1 MTAPDIM
8 TPHPPPTSTPPL
20 TDPATRPV
28 PHSAAPPL
36 TDPATRSL
44 PRPSDPP
51 PSDPAAPRRTPLPT
65 PRPGRG
71 RALRGFLRP
80 YRGSLS
86 LASGLILVETLLDLA
101 RPWPL
106 KVAVDNAIGGQP
118 LSGPLAV
125 VDGLGPAGV
134 AAVAAVAGIGLV
146 GVGALVGYLITYLTA
161 ATAERVGA
169 DLRQAVFG
177 RMLRL
182 GLPFHDR
189 HRSGDLVTRLT
200 GDVSR
205 VEDSMVAWF
214 TVLVPEVLT
223 LAGMVVVVL
232 AVDLTLGLAA
242 LAVAPPLAL
251 VVALRRR
258 RIRAV
263 QRASRDAD
271 AAVAS
276 EATEVLRNVRVVQAF
291 TREREAAG
299 SFSGRSRGAVGA
311 ALAAMDLE
319 ARWSPIADLLL
330 AAGGG
335 LVLWLGVTAVTS
347 GRMSL
352 GTLLVVLAYLSS
364 LYGPIRA
371 LARLARTLA
380 RGAASRERI
389 LEVLD
394 SGEVVPEAADPLPAG
409 PPRHGLALRGVWFAY
424 TEGNPVL
431 RHLDL
436 VVAAGERV
444 CVVGPTGA
452 GKSTLLALLQRF
464 YDPDAGAIEL
474 DGVDLRRLGLGSLR
488 NQLALVP
495 QDPWMLDGTIA
506 DNIGFGR
513 PDASQAELEAAAT
526 LTGLDEIL
534 RRLPDGW
541 DTQIGEGGVRLS
553 GGQRRRV
560 ALARAILRDA
570 SVLLLDE
577 PTSGLD
583 AASEQ
588 AVLDALDR
596 AAEGRTVVS
605 VSHRLGLAARADRV
619 VVLDGGRVVEQGPPG
634 ELLAAGGA
642 YARLW
647 ALQHPDGLAL
657 TGRSGEGVNP

>member
-1 MTAPDIM
+1 MTSP
-8 TPHPPPTSTPPL
+8 
-20 TDPATRPV
+20 TRPLPV
-28 PHSAAPPL
+28 AAASETAAPG
-36 TDPATRSL
+36 TG
-44 PRPSDPP
+44 
-51 PSDPAAPRRTPLPT
+51 APRRS
-65 PRPGRG
+65 
-71 RALRGFLRP
+71 LRGFLKP
-80 YRGSLS
+80 YRSTLS
-86 LASGLILVETLLDLA
+86 LASGLTLVETVLDLA

-106 KVAVDNAIGGQP
+106 KLAVDNAIGGRP
-118 LSGPLAV
+118 LGGPLAFL
-125 VDGLGPAGV
+125 DQLGPAGL
-134 AAVAAVAGIGLV
+134 AAVAALGGIALV
-146 GVGALVGYLITYLTA
+146 GVGALVGYLITYLTS

-169 DLRQAVFG
+169 DLRESLFG
-177 RMLRL
+177 RLLQL

-200 GDVSR
+200 GDVAR

-223 LAGMVVVVL
+223 LVGMVVVVL

-263 QRASRDAD
+263 QRTSRDAD
-271 AAVAS
+271 AALAG

-291 TREREAAG
+291 TREPEAGAR
-299 SFSGRSRGAVGA
+299 FSGRSRGAVRA
-311 ALAAMDLE
+311 ALDAMDLE
-319 ARWSPIADLLL
+319 ARWSPVADLLL

-335 LVLWLGVTAVTS
+335 LVLWLGVTAVAG
-347 GRMSL
+347 GRMTL

-394 SGEVVPEAADPLPAG
+394 SGEVVPEAPDPVPAA
-409 PPRHGLALRGVWFAY
+409 PPRRGLALRGVWFAY
-424 TEGNPVL
+424 AEGAPVL

-436 VVAAGERV
+436 EVAAGERV

-464 YDPDAGAIEL
+464 YDPEAGAIEL
-474 DGVDLRRLGLGSLR
+474 DGVDLRDLELGSLR
-488 NQLALVP
+488 RQLALVP

-506 DNIGFGR
+506 DNVAFGK
-513 PDASQAELEAAAT
+513 PDASAQELEAAARAT
-526 LTGLDEIL
+526 LVHEVIA
-534 RRLPDGW
+534 RLPEGW
-541 DTQIGEGGVRLS
+541 STQIGEGGVRLS

-596 AAEGRTVVS
+596 AAEGRTVLV

-619 VVLDGGRVVEQGPPG
+619 VVLDGGRVVEQGPPA

-647 ALQHPDGLAL
+647 ALQHPHEPAL
-657 TGRSGEGVNP
+657 TSRPGEGVSS

>member
-1 MTAPDIM
+1 V
-8 TPHPPPTSTPPL
+8 L
-20 TDPATRPV
+20 
-28 PHSAAPPL
+28 
-36 TDPATRSL
+36 
-44 PRPSDPP
+44 
-51 PSDPAAPRRTPLPT
+51 
-65 PRPGRG
+65 
-71 RALRGFLRP
+71 
-80 YRGSLS
+80 
-86 LASGLILVETLLDLA
+86 
-101 RPWPL
+101 
-106 KVAVDNAIGGQP
+106 
-118 LSGPLAV
+118 
-125 VDGLGPAGV
+125 DGLGPAGL

-146 GVGALVGYLITYLTA
+146 GVAALVGYLVTYLTA

-169 DLRQAVFG
+169 DLREAVFG
-177 RMLRL
+177 RMLGL
-182 GLPFHDR
+182 ALPFHDR

-200 GDVSR
+200 GDVAR

-232 AVDLTLGLAA
+232 AVDLTLGLVA
-242 LAVAPPLAL
+242 LAVAPPLVL

-258 RIRAV
+258 RIRAA

-271 AAVAS
+271 AALAS

-291 TREREAAG
+291 TREGEAG
-299 SFSGRSRGAVGA
+299 GQFSGRSRGAVRA
-311 ALAAMDLE
+311 ALAAVDLE
-319 ARWSPIADLLL
+319 ARWSPVTDLLL

-335 LVLWLGVTAVTS
+335 LVLWMGVTAVTS
-347 GRMSL
+347 GRMTL

-389 LEVLD
+389 LQVLD
-394 SGEVVPEAADPLPAG
+394 SGEVVPEAPDPVPAG
-409 PPRHGLALRGVWFAY
+409 PPRRGLAVRGVWFAY
-424 TEGNPVL
+424 AEGAPVL

-436 VVAAGERV
+436 EVAAGERV

-452 GKSTLLALLQRF
+452 GKSTLLSLLLRF

-474 DGVDLRRLGLGSLR
+474 DGVDLRRLELASLR
-488 NQLALVP
+488 NRFALVP

-506 DNIGFGR
+506 DNIAFGR
-513 PDASQAELEAAAT
+513 RSWGVRGGRTPPRMDRGLAEEVRAVAAQC
-526 LTGLDEIL
+526 GLGDVS
-534 RRLPDGW
+534 
-541 DTQIGEGGVRLS
+541 TQIGEGGVRLS

-596 AAEGRTVVS
+596 AAEGRTVVA
-605 VSHRLGLAARADRV
+605 VSHRLSLAARADRV
-619 VVLDGGRVVEQGPPG
+619 VVLDGGRVVEQGPPA

-647 ALQHPDGLAL
+647 ALQHPHELAL
-657 TGRSGEGVNP
+657 TGGSGEGVSS

>member
-1 MTAPDIM
+1 M
-8 TPHPPPTSTPPL
+8 
-20 TDPATRPV
+20 
-28 PHSAAPPL
+28 
-36 TDPATRSL
+36 
-44 PRPSDPP
+44 
-51 PSDPAAPRRTPLPT
+51 
-65 PRPGRG
+65 
-71 RALRGFLRP
+71 
-80 YRGSLS
+80 
-86 LASGLILVETLLDLA
+86 ASGLILVETLLDLA

-263 QRASRDAD
+263 QRVSRDAD

-299 SFSGRSRGAVGA
+299 SFSGRSRGAVRA

-347 GRMSL
+347 GRMTL

-364 LYGPIRA
+364 LYGPIRS

-436 VVAAGERV
+436 EVAAGERV

-474 DGVDLRRLGLGSLR
+474 DGVDLRGLGLGSLR

-596 AAEGRTVVS
+596 TAEGRTVVS

-647 ALQHPDGLAL
+647 ALQRPRELSL
-657 TGRSGEGVNP
+657 TGNSGEEVNL

>member
-1 MTAPDIM
+1 MTL
-8 TPHPPPTSTPPL
+8 TLTNPT
-20 TDPATRPV
+20 
-28 PHSAAPPL
+28 
-36 TDPATRSL
+36 
-44 PRPSDPP
+44 
-51 PSDPAAPRRTPLPT
+51 TPLPT
-65 PRPGRG
+65 GPAIPAPTRRQP
-71 RALRGFLRP
+71 LRRFLRP

-106 KVAVDNAIGGQP
+106 KLAVDNAIGGQP
-118 LSGPLAV
+118 VGGPLGV
-125 VDGLGPAGV
+125 LDQLSPAGL
-134 AAVAAVAGIGLV
+134 AAVAAGAGIGLV
-146 GVGALVGYLITYLTA
+146 GIGALVGYLITYLTS

-169 DLRQAVFG
+169 DLRESVFG
-177 RMLRL
+177 RLLGL

-200 GDVSR
+200 GDVAR

-223 LAGMVVVVL
+223 LAGMIVVVL
-232 AVDLTLGLAA
+232 AIDLTLGLAA
-242 LAVAPPLAL
+242 LAVVPPLAL

-258 RIRAV
+258 RIRVA

-271 AAVAS
+271 AALAS

-291 TREREAAG
+291 TREGEAG
-299 SFSGRSRGAVGA
+299 GQFSGRSRSAVRA
-311 ALAAMDLE
+311 ALGAMDQE
-319 ARWSPIADLLL
+319 ARWSPVADLLL

-347 GRMSL
+347 GRMTL

-394 SGEVVPEAADPLPAG
+394 SGEVVPEAAEPLQAG
-409 PPRHGLALRGVWFAY
+409 PPRQGLALRGVWFAY
-424 TEGNPVL
+424 AEGAPVL

-436 VVAAGERV
+436 EVAAGERV

-452 GKSTLLALLQRF
+452 GKSTLLALLLRF
-464 YDPDAGAIEL
+464 YDPDAGAVEL
-474 DGVDLRRLGLGSLR
+474 DGTDLRDLDLASLR
-488 NQLALVP
+488 RQLALVP
-495 QDPWMLDGTIA
+495 QDPWMLDGTVA
-506 DNIGFGR
+506 DNVRFGR
-513 PDASQAELEAAAT
+513 PGATREELEAAARAT
-526 LTGLDEIL
+526 RVDEMIE
-534 RRLPDGW
+534 RLPDGW

-596 AAEGRTVVS
+596 AAEGRTVLS
-605 VSHRLGLAARADRV
+605 VSHHLSLAARADRV

-647 ALQHPDGLAL
+647 ALQHPMELAMS
-657 TGRSGEGVNP
+657 GNSGEGVSS

>member
-1 MTAPDIM
+1 M
-8 TPHPPPTSTPPL
+8 TPPT
-20 TDPATRPV
+20 AR
-28 PHSAAPPL
+28 
-36 TDPATRSL
+36 RS
-44 PRPSDPP
+44 
-51 PSDPAAPRRTPLPT
+51 RT
-65 PRPGRG
+65 
-71 RALRGFLRP
+71 LREFLRP

-86 LASGLILVETLLDLA
+86 LASGLILVETLIDLA

-106 KVAVDNAIGGQP
+106 KVAVDNAIGGRP
-118 LSGPLAV
+118 LGGPLGV
-125 VDGLGPAGV
+125 LDGVGPAGL
-134 AAVAAVAGIGLV
+134 AAVAALAGIGLV
-146 GVGALVGYLITYLTA
+146 GVAALVGYLVTYLTG

-169 DLRQAVFG
+169 DLREAVFG
-177 RMLRL
+177 RMLGL

-200 GDVSR
+200 GDVAR

-232 AVDLTLGLAA
+232 AVDLTLGLVA

-271 AAVAS
+271 AALAS

-291 TREREAAG
+291 TREGEAG
-299 SFSGRSRGAVGA
+299 GQFSGRSRGAVRA
-311 ALAAMDLE
+311 ALAAMDME
-319 ARWSPIADLLL
+319 ARWSPVADLLL

-335 LVLWLGVTAVTS
+335 LVLWIGVTAVTS
-347 GRMSL
+347 GRMTL

-394 SGEVVPEAADPLPAG
+394 SGEVVPEAPDPVPAA
-409 PPRHGLALRGVWFAY
+409 PPRRGLAVRGVWFAY
-424 TEGNPVL
+424 AEGAPVL

-436 VVAAGERV
+436 EVAAGERV

-452 GKSTLLALLQRF
+452 GKSTLLSLLLRF

-474 DGVDLRRLGLGSLR
+474 DGVDLRRLELASLR
-488 NQLALVP
+488 SRFALVP
-495 QDPWMLDGTIA
+495 QDPWMLDGTVA
-506 DNIGFGR
+506 DNVAFGR
-513 PDASQAELEAAAT
+513 PAAGPEELAAAARAA
-526 LTGLDEIL
+526 LVDEVVD
-534 RRLPDGW
+534 RLPDGW

-583 AASEQ
+583 AASER

-596 AAEGRTVVS
+596 AAEGRTVVA
-605 VSHRLGLAARADRV
+605 VSHRLSLAARADRV

-647 ALQHPDGLAL
+647 ALQHPHELAL
-657 TGRSGEGVNP
+657 TGDPGEGVSS

>member
-1 MTAPDIM
+1 MTL
-8 TPHPPPTSTPPL
+8 TLTNPT
-20 TDPATRPV
+20 
-28 PHSAAPPL
+28 
-36 TDPATRSL
+36 
-44 PRPSDPP
+44 
-51 PSDPAAPRRTPLPT
+51 TPLPT
-65 PRPGRG
+65 GPAIPAPTRRQP
-71 RALRGFLRP
+71 LRRFLRP

-106 KVAVDNAIGGQP
+106 KLAVDNAIGGQP
-118 LSGPLAV
+118 VGGPLGV
-125 VDGLGPAGV
+125 LDQLSPAGL
-134 AAVAAVAGIGLV
+134 AAVAAGAGIGLV
-146 GVGALVGYLITYLTA
+146 GIGALVGYLITYLTS

-169 DLRQAVFG
+169 DLRESVFG
-177 RMLRL
+177 RLLGL

-200 GDVSR
+200 GDVAR

-223 LAGMVVVVL
+223 LAGMIVVVL
-232 AVDLTLGLAA
+232 AIDLTLGLAA
-242 LAVAPPLAL
+242 LAVVPPLAL

-258 RIRAV
+258 RIRVA

-271 AAVAS
+271 AALAS

-291 TREREAAG
+291 TREGEAG
-299 SFSGRSRGAVGA
+299 GQFSGRSRSAVRA
-311 ALAAMDLE
+311 ALGAMDLE
-319 ARWSPIADLLL
+319 ARWSPVADLLL

-347 GRMSL
+347 GRMTL

-394 SGEVVPEAADPLPAG
+394 SGEVVPEAAEPLQAG
-409 PPRHGLALRGVWFAY
+409 PPRQGLALRGVWFAY
-424 TEGNPVL
+424 AEGAPVL

-436 VVAAGERV
+436 EVAAGERV

-452 GKSTLLALLQRF
+452 GKSTLLALLLRF
-464 YDPDAGAIEL
+464 YDPDAGAVEL
-474 DGVDLRRLGLGSLR
+474 DGADLRDLDLASLR
-488 NQLALVP
+488 RQLALVP
-495 QDPWMLDGTIA
+495 QDPWMLDGTVA
-506 DNIGFGR
+506 DNVRFGR
-513 PDASQAELEAAAT
+513 PGASREELEAAARAT
-526 LTGLDEIL
+526 RVDELIEQ
-534 RRLPDGW
+534 LPDGW
-541 DTQIGEGGVRLS
+541 DTEIGEGGVRLS

-596 AAEGRTVVS
+596 AAEGRTVLS
-605 VSHRLGLAARADRV
+605 VSHHLSLAARADRV

-647 ALQHPDGLAL
+647 ALQHPMELAMS
-657 TGRSGEGVNP
+657 GNSGEGVSS

>member
-1 MTAPDIM
+1 MTMA
-8 TPHPPPTSTPPL
+8 PTSPT
-20 TDPATRPV
+20 
-28 PHSAAPPL
+28 
-36 TDPATRSL
+36 
-44 PRPSDPP
+44 
-51 PSDPAAPRRTPLPT
+51 TPLPT
-65 PRPGRG
+65 NPTTPLPTGPGIPAPAG
-71 RALRGFLRP
+71 RQSLRRFLRP
-80 YRGSLS
+80 YRGTLS

-106 KVAVDNAIGGQP
+106 KLAVDNAIGGQP
-118 LSGPLAV
+118 VGGPLGV
-125 VDGLGPAGV
+125 LDQLGPAQL
-134 AAVAAVAGIGLV
+134 AAVAAGAGIGLV
-146 GVGALVGYLITYLTA
+146 GIGALVGYLITYLTS

-169 DLRQAVFG
+169 DLRESVFG
-177 RMLRL
+177 RLLGL

-200 GDVSR
+200 GDVAR

-223 LAGMVVVVL
+223 LAGMVVIVL
-232 AVDLTLGLAA
+232 AIDLTLGLAA
-242 LAVAPPLAL
+242 LTVVPPLAL

-258 RIRAV
+258 RIRVA

-271 AAVAS
+271 AALAS

-291 TREREAAG
+291 TREGEAG
-299 SFSGRSRGAVGA
+299 GQFSGRSRSAVRA
-311 ALAAMDLE
+311 ALGAMDLE
-319 ARWSPIADLLL
+319 ARWSPVADLLL

-347 GRMSL
+347 GRMTL

-394 SGEVVPEAADPLPAG
+394 SGEVVPEAAEPLRAG
-409 PPRHGLALRGVWFAY
+409 PPRQGLALRGVWFAY
-424 TEGNPVL
+424 AEGAPVL

-436 VVAAGERV
+436 EVAAGERV

-452 GKSTLLALLQRF
+452 GKSTLLALLLRF
-464 YDPDAGAIEL
+464 YDPDAGAVEL
-474 DGVDLRRLGLGSLR
+474 DGTDLRHLDLASLR
-488 NQLALVP
+488 RQLALVP
-495 QDPWMLDGTIA
+495 QDPWMLDGTVA
-506 DNIGFGR
+506 DNVRFGR
-513 PDASQAELEAAAT
+513 PGATREELEAAARAT
-526 LTGLDEIL
+526 RVDELIE
-534 RRLPDGW
+534 RLPDGW
-541 DTQIGEGGVRLS
+541 NTQIGEGGVRLS

-596 AAEGRTVVS
+596 AAEGRTVLS
-605 VSHRLGLAARADRV
+605 VSHRLSLAARADRV

-642 YARLW
+642 YASLW
-647 ALQHPDGLAL
+647 ALQHPMELAMS
-657 TGRSGEGVNP
+657 GNSGEGVSS

>member
-1 MTAPDIM
+1 MTMAR
-8 TPHPPPTSTPPL
+8 TSPT
-20 TDPATRPV
+20 
-28 PHSAAPPL
+28 
-36 TDPATRSL
+36 
-44 PRPSDPP
+44 
-51 PSDPAAPRRTPLPT
+51 TPLPT
-65 PRPGRG
+65 GPTTPLPTGPMVPAPAGRQS
-71 RALRGFLRP
+71 LRRFLRP
-80 YRGSLS
+80 YRGTLS

-106 KVAVDNAIGGQP
+106 KLAVDNAIGGQP
-118 LSGPLAV
+118 VGGPLGV
-125 VDGLGPAGV
+125 LDQLGPAGL
-134 AAVAAVAGIGLV
+134 AAVAAGAGIGLV
-146 GVGALVGYLITYLTA
+146 GIGALVGYLITYLTS

-169 DLRQAVFG
+169 DLRESVFG
-177 RMLRL
+177 RLLGL

-200 GDVSR
+200 GDVAR

-232 AVDLTLGLAA
+232 AIDLTLGLAA
-242 LAVAPPLAL
+242 LTVVPPLAL

-258 RIRAV
+258 RIRVA

-271 AAVAS
+271 AALAS

-291 TREREAAG
+291 TREGEAG
-299 SFSGRSRGAVGA
+299 GQFSGRSRSAVRA
-311 ALAAMDLE
+311 ALGAMDLE
-319 ARWSPIADLLL
+319 ARWSPVADLLL

-347 GRMSL
+347 GRMTL

-394 SGEVVPEAADPLPAG
+394 SGEVVPEAAEPLQAG
-409 PPRHGLALRGVWFAY
+409 PPRQGLALRGVWFAY
-424 TEGNPVL
+424 AEGAPVL

-436 VVAAGERV
+436 EVAAGERV

-452 GKSTLLALLQRF
+452 GKSTLLALLLRF
-464 YDPDAGAIEL
+464 YDPDAGAVEL
-474 DGVDLRRLGLGSLR
+474 DGADLRDLDLASLR
-488 NQLALVP
+488 RQLALVP
-495 QDPWMLDGTIA
+495 QDPWMLDGTVA
-506 DNIGFGR
+506 DNVRFGR
-513 PDASQAELEAAAT
+513 PGATREEVEAAARAT
-526 LTGLDEIL
+526 RVDELIE
-534 RRLPDGW
+534 RLPDGW

-596 AAEGRTVVS
+596 AAEGRTVLS
-605 VSHRLGLAARADRV
+605 VSHRLSLAARADRV

-647 ALQHPDGLAL
+647 ALQHPMELAMS
-657 TGRSGEGVNP
+657 GNSGEGVSS

>member
-1 MTAPDIM
+1 MTL
-8 TPHPPPTSTPPL
+8 TPT
-20 TDPATRPV
+20 
-28 PHSAAPPL
+28 
-36 TDPATRSL
+36 
-44 PRPSDPP
+44 
-51 PSDPAAPRRTPLPT
+51 TPLPT
-65 PRPGRG
+65 GPAIPAPTRRQP
-71 RALRGFLRP
+71 LRRFLRP

-106 KVAVDNAIGGQP
+106 KLAVDNAIGGQP
-118 LSGPLAV
+118 VGGPLGV
-125 VDGLGPAGV
+125 LDQLSPAGL
-134 AAVAAVAGIGLV
+134 AAVAAGAGIGLV
-146 GVGALVGYLITYLTA
+146 GIGALVGYLITYLTS

-169 DLRQAVFG
+169 DLRESVFG
-177 RMLRL
+177 RLLGL

-200 GDVSR
+200 GDVAR

-232 AVDLTLGLAA
+232 AIDLTLGLAA
-242 LAVAPPLAL
+242 LAVVPPLAL

-258 RIRAV
+258 RIRVA

-271 AAVAS
+271 AALAS

-291 TREREAAG
+291 TREGEAG
-299 SFSGRSRGAVGA
+299 GQFSGRSRSAVRA
-311 ALAAMDLE
+311 ALGAMDLE
-319 ARWSPIADLLL
+319 ARWSPVADLLL

-347 GRMSL
+347 GRMTL

-394 SGEVVPEAADPLPAG
+394 SGEVVPEAAEPLQAG
-409 PPRHGLALRGVWFAY
+409 PPRQGLALRGVWFAY
-424 TEGNPVL
+424 AEGAPVL

-436 VVAAGERV
+436 EVAAGERV

-452 GKSTLLALLQRF
+452 GKSTLLALLLRF
-464 YDPDAGAIEL
+464 YDPDAGAVEL
-474 DGVDLRRLGLGSLR
+474 DGTDLRDLDLASLR
-488 NQLALVP
+488 RQLALVP
-495 QDPWMLDGTIA
+495 QDPWMLDGTVA
-506 DNIGFGR
+506 DNVRFGSSWGGSGGR
-513 PDASQAELEAAAT
+513 TPPRMDQASPQDERLEAVAAQI
-526 LTGLDEIL
+526 GLDEMIE
-534 RRLPDGW
+534 RLPDGW

-596 AAEGRTVVS
+596 AAEGRTVLS
-605 VSHRLGLAARADRV
+605 VSHHLSLAARADRV

-647 ALQHPDGLAL
+647 ALQHPMELAMS
-657 TGRSGEGVNP
+657 GNSGEGVSS

>member
-1 MTAPDIM
+1 
-8 TPHPPPTSTPPL
+8 
-20 TDPATRPV
+20 
-28 PHSAAPPL
+28 
-36 TDPATRSL
+36 
-44 PRPSDPP
+44 
-51 PSDPAAPRRTPLPT
+51 
-65 PRPGRG
+65 
-71 RALRGFLRP
+71 
-80 YRGSLS
+80 LS

-118 LSGPLAV
+118 LEGALAPL
-125 VDGLGPAGV
+125 GRLGPAGL
-134 AAVAAVAGIGLV
+134 AAVAALAGIGLV
-146 GVGALVGYLITYLTA
+146 GVAALVGYLVTFLTA

-169 DLRQAVFG
+169 DLREAVFG
-177 RMLRL
+177 RMLGL

-200 GDVSR
+200 GDVAR

-232 AVDLTLGLAA
+232 AVDLTLGLVA
-242 LAVAPPLAL
+242 LAVVPPLAL

-258 RIRAV
+258 RIRDA

-271 AAVAS
+271 AALAS
-276 EATEVLRNVRVVQAF
+276 EATEVLRNVRAVQAF
-291 TREREAAG
+291 TREREAG
-299 SFSGRSRGAVGA
+299 GRFSGTSRGAVRA

-319 ARWSPIADLLL
+319 ARWAPAADLLL

-335 LVLWLGVTAVTS
+335 LVLWMGVTAVTG
-347 GRMSL
+347 GRMTL

-380 RGAASRERI
+380 RGAASRERV

-394 SGEVVPEAADPLPAG
+394 SGEVVPEVTDPVPAG
-409 PPRHGLALRGVWFAY
+409 PPRRGLALRGVWFAY
-424 TEGNPVL
+424 TEGAPVL

-436 VVAAGERV
+436 EVAAGERV

-452 GKSTLLALLQRF
+452 GKSTLLALLLRF

-474 DGVDLRRLGLGSLR
+474 DGVDLRQLDLASLR
-488 NQLALVP
+488 GQLALVP
-495 QDPWMLDGTIA
+495 QDPWMLDGSVA
-506 DNIGFGR
+506 DNIAYGR
-513 PDASQAELEAAAT
+513 RRSWGGSGGRIPPRMDRGLLEDVRAAAA
-526 LTGLDEIL
+526 LCGVEALN
-534 RRLPDGW
+534 
-541 DTQIGEGGVRLS
+541 TQIGEGGVRLS

-596 AAEGRTVVS
+596 AAEGRTVVA

-647 ALQHPDGLAL
+647 ALQHDDELAL

>member
-1 MTAPDIM
+1 MSLPT
-8 TPHPPPTSTPPL
+8 TPTSTPSP
-20 TDPATRPV
+20 THPAASRP
-28 PHSAAPPL
+28 
-36 TDPATRSL
+36 TGRRSL
-44 PRPSDPP
+44 
-51 PSDPAAPRRTPLPT
+51 RR
-65 PRPGRG
+65 
-71 RALRGFLRP
+71 FLRP

-86 LASGLILVETLLDLA
+86 LASGLILVETLIDLA

-106 KVAVDNAIGGQP
+106 KLAVDNAIGGQP
-118 LSGPLAV
+118 LDGPLAML
-125 VDGLGPAGV
+125 DGLGPGGV
-134 AAVAAVAGIGLV
+134 AAVAVGAGIGLV
-146 GVGALVGYLITYLTA
+146 GVGALVGYLITYLTS

-169 DLRQAVFG
+169 DLREAVFG
-177 RMLRL
+177 RMLGL

-200 GDVSR
+200 GDVAR

-223 LAGMVVVVL
+223 LVGMVVVVL

-242 LAVAPPLAL
+242 LAVVPPLAL

-258 RIRAV
+258 RIRVA
-263 QRASRDAD
+263 QRVSRDAD
-271 AAVAS
+271 AALAS

-291 TREREAAG
+291 TREGEAG
-299 SFSGRSRGAVGA
+299 GHFSGRSRSAARA
-311 ALAAMDLE
+311 ALGAMDLE
-319 ARWSPIADLLL
+319 ARWSPVADLLL

-335 LVLWLGVTAVTS
+335 LVLWLGVSAVTS
-347 GRMSL
+347 GQMSL

-380 RGAASRERI
+380 RGAASRERV

-394 SGEVVPEAADPLPAG
+394 SGEVVPEAAGPRPAG
-409 PPRHGLALRGVWFAY
+409 PPRLGLALRGVWFAY
-424 TEGNPVL
+424 TEGTTVL

-436 VVAAGERV
+436 EVAAGERV

-452 GKSTLLALLQRF
+452 GKSTLLALLLRF

-474 DGVDLRRLGLGSLR
+474 DGTDLRDLELGSLR
-488 NQLALVP
+488 RQLALVP

-506 DNIGFGR
+506 DNVSFGR
-513 PDASQAELEAAAT
+513 RSWGDQAAPHDERLEAVAAQ
-526 LTGLDEIL
+526 TGLHEVID
-534 RRLPDGW
+534 RLPDGW
-541 DTQIGEGGVRLS
+541 DTRIGEGGVRLS

-588 AVLDALDR
+588 AVLDALDL
-596 AAEGRTVVS
+596 AAEGRTVLS
-605 VSHRLGLAARADRV
+605 VSHRLSLAARADRV

-647 ALQHPDGLAL
+647 ALQHPRELSL
-657 TGRSGEGVNP
+657 TGNSGEGVSS

>member
-1 MTAPDIM
+1 MTLTPTSPTAP
-8 TPHPPPTSTPPL
+8 L
-20 TDPATRPV
+20 
-28 PHSAAPPL
+28 
-36 TDPATRSL
+36 
-44 PRPSDPP
+44 
-51 PSDPAAPRRTPLPT
+51 PSDPAIPAPARRQS
-65 PRPGRG
+65 
-71 RALRGFLRP
+71 LRRFLRP

-106 KVAVDNAIGGQP
+106 KLAVDNAIGGQP
-118 LSGPLAV
+118 VGGPLGV
-125 VDGLGPAGV
+125 LDQLEPAGL
-134 AAVAAVAGIGLV
+134 AAVAAGAGIGLV
-146 GVGALVGYLITYLTA
+146 GIGALVGYLITYLTS

-169 DLRQAVFG
+169 DLRESVFG
-177 RMLRL
+177 RLLGL

-200 GDVSR
+200 GDVAR

-232 AVDLTLGLAA
+232 AIDLTLGLAA
-242 LAVAPPLAL
+242 LAVVPPLAL

-258 RIRAV
+258 RIRVA

-271 AAVAS
+271 AALAS

-291 TREREAAG
+291 TREGEAG
-299 SFSGRSRGAVGA
+299 GQFSGCSRSAVRA
-311 ALAAMDLE
+311 ALGAMDLE
-319 ARWSPIADLLL
+319 ARWSPVADLLL

-347 GRMSL
+347 GRMTL

-394 SGEVVPEAADPLPAG
+394 SGEVVPEAAEPLQAG
-409 PPRHGLALRGVWFAY
+409 PPRQGLALRGVWFAY
-424 TEGNPVL
+424 AEGAPVL

-436 VVAAGERV
+436 EVAAGERI

-452 GKSTLLALLQRF
+452 GKSTLLALLLRF
-464 YDPDAGAIEL
+464 YDPDAGAVEL
-474 DGVDLRRLGLGSLR
+474 DGTDLRHLDLGSLR
-488 NQLALVP
+488 RQLALVP
-495 QDPWMLDGTIA
+495 QDPWMLDGTVA
-506 DNIGFGR
+506 DNVRFGR
-513 PDASQAELEAAAT
+513 PGATREELEAAARAT
-526 LTGLDEIL
+526 RVDELIQ
-534 RRLPDGW
+534 RLPDGW
-541 DTQIGEGGVRLS
+541 DTEIGEGGVRLS

-596 AAEGRTVVS
+596 AAEGRTVLS
-605 VSHRLGLAARADRV
+605 VSHRLSLAARADRV

-647 ALQHPDGLAL
+647 ALQHPMELAVS
-657 TGRSGEGVNP
+657 GNSGEGVSS

>member
-1 MTAPDIM
+1 
-8 TPHPPPTSTPPL
+8 
-20 TDPATRPV
+20 
-28 PHSAAPPL
+28 
-36 TDPATRSL
+36 
-44 PRPSDPP
+44 
-51 PSDPAAPRRTPLPT
+51 
-65 PRPGRG
+65 
-71 RALRGFLRP
+71 
-80 YRGSLS
+80 LS
-86 LASGLILVETLLDLA
+86 LASGLILVETLIDLA

-106 KVAVDNAIGGQP
+106 KLAVDNAIGGQP
-118 LSGPLAV
+118 LGGVLAV
-125 VDGLGPAGV
+125 LNQLGPGGV
-134 AAVAAVAGIGLV
+134 AAVAVAAGIGLV
-146 GVGALVGYLITYLTA
+146 GVGALVGYLITYLTS

-169 DLRQAVFG
+169 DLREAVFG
-177 RMLRL
+177 RMLGL

-200 GDVSR
+200 GDVAR

-242 LAVAPPLAL
+242 LAVVPPLAL
-251 VVALRRR
+251 VVAMRRR
-258 RIRAV
+258 RIRVV

-271 AAVAS
+271 AALAS
-276 EATEVLRNVRVVQAF
+276 QATEVLRNVRVVQAF
-291 TREREAAG
+291 TREDEAG
-299 SFSGRSRGAVGA
+299 GHFSGRSRSAVRA
-311 ALAAMDLE
+311 ALGAMDLE
-319 ARWSPIADLLL
+319 ARWSPVADLLL

-335 LVLWLGVTAVTS
+335 LVLWLGVSAVTG
-347 GRMSL
+347 GRMTL

-380 RGAASRERI
+380 RGAASRERV

-394 SGEVVPEAADPLPAG
+394 SGEVVPEADEPLPAG
-409 PPRHGLALRGVWFAY
+409 PPRHGLALRGVWFGYA
-424 TEGNPVL
+424 EGATVL

-436 VVAAGERV
+436 EVAAGERV

-452 GKSTLLALLQRF
+452 GKSTLLALLLRF
-464 YDPDAGAIEL
+464 YDPDAGSVEL
-474 DGVDLRRLGLGSLR
+474 DGTDLRDLELGSLR
-488 NQLALVP
+488 RQLALVP

-506 DNIGFGR
+506 DNVGFGR
-513 PDASQAELEAAAT
+513 RSVSPQDERLEAVAAH
-526 LTGLDEIL
+526 TGLLELIQ
-534 RRLPDGW
+534 RLPDGW
-541 DTQIGEGGVRLS
+541 STQIGEGGVRLS

-588 AVLDALDR
+588 AVLDALDL
-596 AAEGRTVVS
+596 AAEGRTVLS
-605 VSHRLGLAARADRV
+605 VSHHLNMADRADRV

-647 ALQHPDGLAL
+647 ALQHPRELSL
-657 TGRSGEGVNP
+657 TGNSGEGVSS

>member
-1 MTAPDIM
+1 MT
-8 TPHPPPTSTPPL
+8 L
-20 TDPATRPV
+20 THTNLTTQLPGDPAIP
-28 PHSAAPPL
+28 AP
-36 TDPATRSL
+36 ARRQSL
-44 PRPSDPP
+44 
-51 PSDPAAPRRTPLPT
+51 RR
-65 PRPGRG
+65 
-71 RALRGFLRP
+71 FLRP

-106 KVAVDNAIGGQP
+106 KLAVDNAIGGQP
-118 LSGPLAV
+118 VGGPLGV
-125 VDGLGPAGV
+125 LDRLGPAGL
-134 AAVAAVAGIGLV
+134 AAVAAGAGIGLV
-146 GVGALVGYLITYLTA
+146 GIGALVGYLITYLTS

-169 DLRQAVFG
+169 DLRESVFG
-177 RMLRL
+177 RLLGL

-200 GDVSR
+200 GDVAR

-232 AVDLTLGLAA
+232 AIDLTLGLAA
-242 LAVAPPLAL
+242 LAVVPPLAL

-258 RIRAV
+258 RIRVA

-271 AAVAS
+271 AALAS

-291 TREREAAG
+291 TREGEAG
-299 SFSGRSRGAVGA
+299 GQFSGRSRSAVRA
-311 ALAAMDLE
+311 ALGAMDLE
-319 ARWSPIADLLL
+319 ARWSPVADLLL

-347 GRMSL
+347 GRMTL

-394 SGEVVPEAADPLPAG
+394 SGEVVPEAAEPLQAG
-409 PPRHGLALRGVWFAY
+409 PPRQGLALRGVWFAY
-424 TEGNPVL
+424 AEGAPVL

-436 VVAAGERV
+436 EVAAGERV

-452 GKSTLLALLQRF
+452 GKSTLLALLLRF
-464 YDPDAGAIEL
+464 YDPDAGVVEL
-474 DGVDLRRLGLGSLR
+474 DGTDLRDLDLASLR
-488 NQLALVP
+488 RQLALVP
-495 QDPWMLDGTIA
+495 QDPWMLGGTVA
-506 DNIGFGR
+506 DNVRFGR
-513 PDASQAELEAAAT
+513 PGATREELEAAARAT
-526 LTGLDEIL
+526 RVDELIE
-534 RRLPDGW
+534 RLPDGW
-541 DTQIGEGGVRLS
+541 DTEIGEDGVRLS

-596 AAEGRTVVS
+596 AAEGRTVLS
-605 VSHRLGLAARADRV
+605 VSHRLSLAARADRV

-647 ALQHPDGLAL
+647 ALQHPMELAVS
-657 TGRSGEGVNP
+657 GNSGEGVSS

>member
-1 MTAPDIM
+1 MSIPS
-8 TPHPPPTSTPPL
+8 TPTSAHSATPTHPVTPTSTH
-20 TDPATRPV
+20 PATRTT
-28 PHSAAPPL
+28 
-36 TDPATRSL
+36 TDATSPSQTRPA
-44 PRPSDPP
+44 
-51 PSDPAAPRRTPLPT
+51 T
-65 PRPGRG
+65 PRPTSPLSSRPT
-71 RALRGFLRP
+71 RLRSLRRFLRP

-86 LASGLILVETLLDLA
+86 LASGLILVETLIDLA

-106 KVAVDNAIGGQP
+106 KLAVDNAIGGQP
-118 LSGPLAV
+118 LGGVLAV
-125 VDGLGPAGV
+125 LNQLGPGGV
-134 AAVAAVAGIGLV
+134 AAVAVAAGIGLV
-146 GVGALVGYLITYLTA
+146 GVGALVGYLITYLTS

-169 DLRQAVFG
+169 DLREAVFG
-177 RMLRL
+177 RMLGL

-200 GDVSR
+200 GDVAR

-242 LAVAPPLAL
+242 LAVVPPLAL
-251 VVALRRR
+251 VVAMRR
-258 RIRAV
+258 RIRVV

-271 AAVAS
+271 AALAS
-276 EATEVLRNVRVVQAF
+276 QATEVLRNVRVVQAF
-291 TREREAAG
+291 TREDEAG
-299 SFSGRSRGAVGA
+299 GHFSGRSRSAVRA
-311 ALAAMDLE
+311 ALGAMDLE
-319 ARWSPIADLLL
+319 ARWSPVADLLL

-335 LVLWLGVTAVTS
+335 LVLWLGVSAVTG
-347 GRMSL
+347 GRMTL

-380 RGAASRERI
+380 RGAASRERV

-394 SGEVVPEAADPLPAG
+394 SGEVVPEAAEPLPAG
-409 PPRHGLALRGVWFAY
+409 PPRHGLALRGVWFGYA
-424 TEGNPVL
+424 EGATVL

-436 VVAAGERV
+436 EVAAGERV

-452 GKSTLLALLQRF
+452 GKSTLLALLLRF
-464 YDPDAGAIEL
+464 YDPDAGAVEL
-474 DGVDLRRLGLGSLR
+474 DGTDLRDLELGSLR
-488 NQLALVP
+488 RQLALVP

-506 DNIGFGR
+506 DNVGFGR
-513 PDASQAELEAAAT
+513 RSASPPDERLEAVAAQ
-526 LTGLDEIL
+526 TGLHELIQ
-534 RRLPDGW
+534 RLPDGW
-541 DTQIGEGGVRLS
+541 STQIGEGGVRLS

-588 AVLDALDR
+588 AVLDALDL
-596 AAEGRTVVS
+596 AAEGRTVLS
-605 VSHRLGLAARADRV
+605 VSHRLSLAARADRV

-647 ALQHPDGLAL
+647 ALQHPRELSL
-657 TGRSGEGVNP
+657 TGNSGEGVSS

>member
-1 MTAPDIM
+1 
-8 TPHPPPTSTPPL
+8 L
-20 TDPATRPV
+20 
-28 PHSAAPPL
+28 
-36 TDPATRSL
+36 
-44 PRPSDPP
+44 
-51 PSDPAAPRRTPLPT
+51 
-65 PRPGRG
+65 
-71 RALRGFLRP
+71 
-80 YRGSLS
+80 
-86 LASGLILVETLLDLA
+86 
-101 RPWPL
+101 
-106 KVAVDNAIGGQP
+106 
-118 LSGPLAV
+118 
-125 VDGLGPAGV
+125 
-134 AAVAAVAGIGLV
+134 AAVAAAAGIGLV
-146 GVGALVGYLITYLTA
+146 GLGALIGYLVTYLTA

-169 DLRQAVFG
+169 DLREAVFG
-177 RMLRL
+177 RMLGL
-182 GLPFHDR
+182 ALPFHDR

-242 LAVAPPLAL
+242 LAVAPPLAV

-258 RIRAV
+258 RIRAA
-263 QRASRDAD
+263 QRVSRDAD
-271 AAVAS
+271 AALAG
-276 EATEVLRNVRVVQAF
+276 EATEVLRNVRAVQAF
-291 TREREAAG
+291 TREREAG
-299 SFSGRSRGAVGA
+299 GRFSGRSRGAARA

-319 ARWSPIADLLL
+319 ARWSPVADLLL

-347 GRMSL
+347 GRMTL

-394 SGEVVPEAADPLPAG
+394 SGEVVPQAPDPVPAR
-409 PPRHGLALRGVWFAY
+409 PPRWGIALRGVWFAY
-424 TEGNPVL
+424 AEGAPVL

-436 VVAAGERV
+436 EVAAGERV

-452 GKSTLLALLQRF
+452 GKSTLLSLLLRF
-464 YDPDAGAIEL
+464 YDPDAGAVEF
-474 DGVDLRRLGLGSLR
+474 DGTDLRRVDLDSLR
-488 NQLALVP
+488 RQIALVP

-506 DNIGFGR
+506 DNVAFGR
-513 PDASQAELEAAAT
+513 GSWGGSGGRTPPRMDRGAALDEQLAAAAS
-526 LTGLDEIL
+526 LAGVDEIVD
-534 RRLPDGW
+534 RLPDGW
-541 DTQIGEGGVRLS
+541 STQVGEGGVRLS

-583 AASEQ
+583 AAAEQ

-596 AAEGRTVVS
+596 AAEGRTVLA

-619 VVLDGGRVVEQGPPG
+619 VVLDGGRVAEQGPPA

-647 ALQHPDGLAL
+647 GLQHPTELAL
-657 TGRSGEGVNP
+657 TITPERG

>member
-1 MTAPDIM
+1 M
-8 TPHPPPTSTPPL
+8 
-20 TDPATRPV
+20 
-28 PHSAAPPL
+28 
-36 TDPATRSL
+36 
-44 PRPSDPP
+44 
-51 PSDPAAPRRTPLPT
+51 
-65 PRPGRG
+65 
-71 RALRGFLRP
+71 
-80 YRGSLS
+80 
-86 LASGLILVETLLDLA
+86 
-101 RPWPL
+101 
-106 KVAVDNAIGGQP
+106 
-118 LSGPLAV
+118 
-125 VDGLGPAGV
+125 
-134 AAVAAVAGIGLV
+134 
-146 GVGALVGYLITYLTA
+146 GYLITYLTS

-169 DLRQAVFG
+169 DLRESVFG
-177 RMLRL
+177 RLLGL

-200 GDVSR
+200 GDVAR

-232 AVDLTLGLAA
+232 AIDLTLGLAA
-242 LAVAPPLAL
+242 LAVVPPLAL

-258 RIRAV
+258 RIRVA

-271 AAVAS
+271 AALAS

-291 TREREAAG
+291 TREGEAG
-299 SFSGRSRGAVGA
+299 GQFSGRSRSAVRA
-311 ALAAMDLE
+311 ALGAMDLE
-319 ARWSPIADLLL
+319 ARWSPVADLLL

-347 GRMSL
+347 GRMTL

-394 SGEVVPEAADPLPAG
+394 SGEVVPEAAEPLRAG
-409 PPRHGLALRGVWFAY
+409 PPRQGLALRGVWFAY
-424 TEGNPVL
+424 AEGAPVL

-436 VVAAGERV
+436 EVAAGERV

-452 GKSTLLALLQRF
+452 GKSTLLALLLRF
-464 YDPDAGAIEL
+464 YDPDAGVVEL
-474 DGVDLRRLGLGSLR
+474 DGTDLRDLDLASLR
-488 NQLALVP
+488 RQLALVP
-495 QDPWMLDGTIA
+495 QDPWMLDGTVA
-506 DNIGFGR
+506 DNVRFGR
-513 PDASQAELEAAAT
+513 PGATREELEAAARAT
-526 LTGLDEIL
+526 RVDELIQ
-534 RRLPDGW
+534 RLPDGW
-541 DTQIGEGGVRLS
+541 ETEIGEGGVRLS

-596 AAEGRTVVS
+596 AAEGRTVLS
-605 VSHRLGLAARADRV
+605 VSHRLSLAARADRV

-647 ALQHPDGLAL
+647 ALQHPLELA
-657 TGRSGEGVNP
+657 

>member
-1 MTAPDIM
+1 MS
-8 TPHPPPTSTPPL
+8 PPTSPL
-20 TDPATRPV
+20 SAAAPTEAGAPATR
-28 PHSAAPPL
+28 
-36 TDPATRSL
+36 
-44 PRPSDPP
+44 
-51 PSDPAAPRRTPLPT
+51 APRRS
-65 PRPGRG
+65 
-71 RALRGFLRP
+71 LRGFLKP
-80 YRGSLS
+80 YRSTLS
-86 LASGLILVETLLDLA
+86 LVSGLTLVETLLDLA

-106 KVAVDNAIGGQP
+106 KLAVDNAIGGRP
-118 LSGPLAV
+118 LGGPLAFL
-125 VDGLGPAGV
+125 DQLGPAGL
-134 AAVAAVAGIGLV
+134 AAVAALGGIALV
-146 GVGALVGYLITYLTA
+146 GVGALVGYLITYLTS

-169 DLRQAVFG
+169 DLRESLFG
-177 RMLRL
+177 RLLQL

-200 GDVSR
+200 GDVAR

-223 LAGMVVVVL
+223 LVGMVVVVL

-263 QRASRDAD
+263 QRTSRDAD
-271 AAVAS
+271 AALAG

-291 TREREAAG
+291 TREPEAGAR
-299 SFSGRSRGAVGA
+299 FSGRSRGAVRA
-311 ALAAMDLE
+311 ALDAMDLE
-319 ARWSPIADLLL
+319 ARWSPVADLLL

-335 LVLWLGVTAVTS
+335 LVLWLGVTAVAG
-347 GRMSL
+347 GRMTL

-394 SGEVVPEAADPLPAG
+394 SGEVVPEAPHPVPAA
-409 PPRHGLALRGVWFAY
+409 PPRRGLALRGVWFAY
-424 TEGNPVL
+424 AEGVPVL

-436 VVAAGERV
+436 EVAAGERV

-452 GKSTLLALLQRF
+452 GKSTLLALLLRF
-464 YDPDAGAIEL
+464 YDPEAGAVEL
-474 DGVDLRRLGLGSLR
+474 DGVDLRRLELASLR
-488 NQLALVP
+488 RQIALVP

-506 DNIGFGR
+506 DNLAFGR
-513 PDASQAELEAAAT
+513 PGATPEALEAAARAAF
-526 LTGLDEIL
+526 LDDVVS
-534 RRLPDGW
+534 RLPDGW
-541 DTQIGEGGVRLS
+541 NTQVGEGGVRLS

-596 AAEGRTVVS
+596 AAEGRTVLV

-619 VVLDGGRVVEQGPPG
+619 VVLDGGRVVEQGPPA

-647 ALQHPDGLAL
+647 TLQHPHELAL
-657 TGRSGEGVNP
+657 TSRPGEGVSS